1 MVSAMLHNP
10 ELVLRLLNEIRFPN
24 SPEPI
29 GAEQFVRKWLGH
41 IEDFTGIHD
50 RRVCIFGKIKNQ
62 CLAFKYHSQVFATY
76 CCRLPS
82 RRA

>member
-1 MVSAMLHNP
+1 MLHNP

-50 RRVCIFGKIKNQ
+50 RRVCIFGK
-62 CLAFKYHSQVFATY
+62 S
-76 CCRLPS
+76 
-82 RRA
+82 